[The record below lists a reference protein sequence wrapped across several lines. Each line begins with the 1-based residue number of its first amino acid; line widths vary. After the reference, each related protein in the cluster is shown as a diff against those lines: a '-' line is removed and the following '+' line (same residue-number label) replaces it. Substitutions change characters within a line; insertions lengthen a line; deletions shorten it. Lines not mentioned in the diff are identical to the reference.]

1 MSETIHLNIHVA
13 DLNREQ
19 LQTWARANG
28 LDPNIIPIPSNVTFD
43 LDGGKVTVEQYILT
57 EDGRTQLDPDREDA
71 ALRGTLTVDLV
82 APFPA
87 EVLAVERL
95 RYRIES
101 DPA

>member
-28 LDPNIIPIPSNVTFD
+28 LDPNSIPIPSNVTFD
-43 LDGGKVTVEQYILT
+43 LDGGKVTVEQYIPAG
-57 EDGRTQLDPDREDA
+57 DGHIQLDPDRGG

-82 APFPA
+82 EPFPA

-95 RYRIES
+95 RYRIEG